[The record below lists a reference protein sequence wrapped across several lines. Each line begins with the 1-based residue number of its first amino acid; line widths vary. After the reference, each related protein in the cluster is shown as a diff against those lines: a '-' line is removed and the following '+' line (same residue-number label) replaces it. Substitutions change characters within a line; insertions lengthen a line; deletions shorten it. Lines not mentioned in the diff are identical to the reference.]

1 MSQLKAI
8 EAGVDILDTCM
19 TPYAYRT
26 SHPAIEPLVM
36 TLIGTDRDTGFD
48 IHQLAAINEVLEK
61 QVMPKYKHLLDDSK
75 ISIIDINVLL
85 HQTPGGM
92 LSNLV
97 SQLREMDALDRID
110 DVYKELPRV
119 RKELG
124 QIPLVTPTSQI
135 VGVQTVN
142 NVLHDTPDERYK
154 MITGQ
159 VKDLCYGLY
168 GKTAVPIDPE
178 VQKKA
183 LKGYPRGEE
192 PITCR
197 PAEVLEPELEK
208 AKAEI
213 GDLAA
218 DMDDLLIYAQ
228 FPVTGRKFL
237 EWKYGRAE
245 VPDSVKPITME
256 FVKKQDELVKKAK
269 AGQLVERKAATPEK
283 SERVRTFNV
292 FVDNEYFSV
301 DVDPTGDAPV
311 AAAPRAVVAPA
322 PVARAVAAPTAPA
335 PAVKA
340 APAAAPAPVAADA
353 GGTPIKAPMP
363 GMIIRFNKNV
373 GDAVTKGEAV
383 VVLEAMKMENA
394 LVAPCDGVLKAINCK
409 SGDTVAKG
417 ATLCVVEG

>member
-1 MSQLKAI
+1 
-8 EAGVDILDTCM
+8 
-19 TPYAYRT
+19 
-26 SHPAIEPLVM
+26 
-36 TLIGTDRDTGFD
+36 
-48 IHQLAAINEVLEK
+48 
-61 QVMPKYKHLLDDSK
+61 
-75 ISIIDINVLL
+75 
-85 HQTPGGM
+85 
-92 LSNLV
+92 
-97 SQLREMDALDRID
+97 
-110 DVYKELPRV
+110 
-119 RKELG
+119 
-124 QIPLVTPTSQI
+124 
-135 VGVQTVN
+135 
-142 NVLHDTPDERYK
+142 
-154 MITGQ
+154 TGQ

-168 GKTAVPIDPE
+168 GKTAVPIDLE

-269 AGQLVERKAATPEK
+269 AGQLVERKADAPAK

-292 FVDNEYFSV
+292 FIDHEHFSV
-301 DVDPTGDAPV
+301 DVDPTGEVPV
-311 AAAPRAVVAPA
+311 AVAPRAVVAAPAPRAAAVAPA
-322 PVARAVAAPTAPA
+322 PVAKV
-335 PAVKA
+335 A
-340 APAAAPAPVAADA
+340 APAAAAPASVASDA

-363 GMIIRFNKNV
+363 GMIIRFNKNE
-373 GDAVTKGEAV
+373 GDAVTKGEAI

-394 LVAPCDGVLKAINCK
+394 LVAPCDGVLKSIKCK

-417 ATLCVVEG
+417 ATLCVIEG

>member
-1 MSQLKAI
+1 
-8 EAGVDILDTCM
+8 
-19 TPYAYRT
+19 
-26 SHPAIEPLVM
+26 
-36 TLIGTDRDTGFD
+36 
-48 IHQLAAINEVLEK
+48 
-61 QVMPKYKHLLDDSK
+61 
-75 ISIIDINVLL
+75 
-85 HQTPGGM
+85 
-92 LSNLV
+92 
-97 SQLREMDALDRID
+97 
-110 DVYKELPRV
+110 
-119 RKELG
+119 
-124 QIPLVTPTSQI
+124 
-135 VGVQTVN
+135 
-142 NVLHDTPDERYK
+142 
-154 MITGQ
+154 
-159 VKDLCYGLY
+159 
-168 GKTAVPIDPE
+168 
-178 VQKKA
+178 A

-228 FPVTGRKFL
+228 FPVTGKKFL

-245 VPDSVKPITME
+245 VPASVKPITME

-269 AGQLVERKAATPEK
+269 AGQLVERKADVPAK

-292 FVDNEYFSV
+292 FIDHEHFSV

-311 AAAPRAVVAPA
+311 VVAPRAVVAAPA
-322 PVARAVAAPTAPA
+322 AKAVAASAPA
-335 PAVKA
+335 AKVA
-340 APAAAPAPVAADA
+340 APGAAPAPVPADA

-363 GMIIRFNKNV
+363 GMIIRFNKNE

-394 LVAPCDGVLKAINCK
+394 LVAPCDGVLKSIKCK